1 MKLAGAQGLPRI
13 RNLKG
18 LEEVIKALRE
28 ITNAAEEIVE
38 TVEETVLKP
47 VVEPVKETI
56 NEVFLKEYLYNFRN
70 PLQMELKELEDEI
83 KKAMGV
89 EGDLR
94 EYLRE
99 FFKNSGS
106 GDRKSDK

>member
-1 MKLAGAQGLPRI
+1 MPRI

-47 VVEPVKETI
+47 VVEPVKQTV
-56 NEVFLKEYLYNFRN
+56 NEVFLKEYLYNFRIA
-70 PLQMELKELEDEI
+70 PQMELKELEDEI

-106 GDRKSDK
+106 SDRKSDK

>member
-1 MKLAGAQGLPRI
+1 MPRI

-28 ITNAAEEIVE
+28 ITSATEEIVE

-47 VVEPVKETI
+47 VVEPVKQTV
-56 NEVFLKEYLYNFRN
+56 NEAFLKEYLYNFRIA
-70 PLQMELKELEDEI
+70 PQMELKELEEEI

-99 FFKNSGS
+99 FFKNSSGS
-106 GDRKSDK
+106 DRKSDK

>member
-1 MKLAGAQGLPRI
+1 MPRI

-28 ITNAAEEIVE
+28 ITSAAEEIVE

-47 VVEPVKETI
+47 VVEPVKQTV
-56 NEVFLKEYLYNFRN
+56 NEVFLKEYLYNFRIA
-70 PLQMELKELEDEI
+70 PQMELKELEDEI

-99 FFKNSGS
+99 FFKNSSGS
-106 GDRKSDK
+106 DRKPDK